1 MSWWEPCDG
10 DANPTLT
17 IPLAYWGVNCSAVRI
32 IWRDVGLSL
41 VNGALPGPIKYKLYL
56 RDTEV
61 SEEWTCVVDRSESDV
76 DMIIDYRTFETV
88 RANEAK
94 LEIIGWPEKI
104 KPAVMNISIFGY
116 WTKKEN

>member
-1 MSWWEPCDG
+1 M
-10 DANPTLT
+10 
-17 IPLAYWGVNCSAVRI
+17 IKWGI
-32 IWRDVGLSL
+32 
-41 VNGALPGPIKYKLYL
+41 NG
-56 RDTEV
+56 
-61 SEEWTCVVDRSESDV
+61 RSESND

-116 WTKKEN
+116 WSKKEN